1 MDFHKQS
8 LTSTKF
14 SETEAI
20 TQCKELIIKN
30 AQVSH
35 NGSVE
40 ENTVV
45 TVTCN
50 KPGRHVLLGGHVLFG
65 EKEVTCVTG
74 GTWSHQ
80 PECRRP
86 GNFSICSHVL
96 LVMKL

>member
-1 MDFHKQS
+1 MDFQKC
-8 LTSTKF
+8 LTSTTF
-14 SETEAI
+14 SENEAI
-20 TQCKELIIKN
+20 ARCKELTVKN

-45 TVTCN
+45 TVTCK
-50 KPGRHVLLGGHVLFG
+50 KPGRHVLFGGHVLFG

-74 GTWSHQ
+74 GKWSHQ

-86 GNFSICSHVL
+86 GNVCTDCSGEL
-96 LVMKL
+96 